1 MGGRGRSGGGR
12 RERKR
17 TEFAGEGVERGGGVL
32 KEAWIRALGDR
43 TFFKCLQ
50 ITWKWQISLMNC
62 GQLITPVDAVTPISS
77 L

>member
-17 TEFAGEGVERGGGVL
+17 TEFAGEGVERGGAVS

-43 TFFKCLQ
+43 TFFEESVFRLLGNGRFP
-50 ITWKWQISLMNC
+50 S
-62 GQLITPVDAVTPISS
+62 
-77 L
+77 